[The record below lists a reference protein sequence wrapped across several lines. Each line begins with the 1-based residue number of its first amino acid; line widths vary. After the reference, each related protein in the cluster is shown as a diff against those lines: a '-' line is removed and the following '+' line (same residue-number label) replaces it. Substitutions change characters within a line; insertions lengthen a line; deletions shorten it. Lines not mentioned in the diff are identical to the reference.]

1 MLVDFQPPAP
11 NDKCYK
17 LVCRANDLFERHLYA
32 DAITEYTKIIHGSA
46 NKSSN
51 EFRALLYSNRSASYW
66 QIKKYTKAKDDANQ
80 IMELWP
86 TWAKGYFRYAEV
98 LMALRQ
104 FDEAITYYKR
114 ALEKDPENGEISAR
128 IAKALLEK
136 DNQAMGLNIIQIMPG
151 RDIAIKRNFH
161 KPIQNRIYEFAQVM
175 RNIIYII
182 ADEETKHC
190 VLVDACWDIDGIFQ
204 IVEDYGYHIVAAA
217 VTHYHFDHVGGSPPP
232 PYDTLPIKIAGLA
245 NVLKR
250 LPYIKCYVNPQDI
263 PYIRQ
268 ANPTIPANRLASTCS
283 DVTETLEIGKTKIR
297 FLPTP
302 GHTPGSQSLLINDC
316 RLLAGDTLLCGFC
329 GRTDLHG
336 GDKKVMEQTLRYTLG
351 PLDDRVVVYPGHH
364 YGSEW
369 STVGI
374 ERDKGCLGDDLVG
387 FGINNHNNNM
397 MMSHTHQSNGSTTS
411 LASKLSRSWSRSKR
425 TIV

>member
-11 NDKCYK
+11 SDKCYK
-17 LVCRANDLFERHLYA
+17 LVCRANDLYERHLYT
-32 DAITEYTKIIHGSA
+32 DAAAEYTKAIHLSA
-46 NKSSN
+46 HECTN
-51 EFRALLYSNRSASYW
+51 EFLALLYSNRSACYW
-66 QIKKYTKAKDDANQ
+66 QAKHYANARDDANRVL
-80 IMELWP
+80 EFWP
-86 TWAKGYFRYAEV
+86 TWAKV
-98 LMALRQ
+98 TLMKLRQ
-104 FDEAITYYKR
+104 FDEALTYYKR
-114 ALEKDPENGEISAR
+114 ALEKDNR
-128 IAKALLEK
+128 
-136 DNQAMGLNIIQIMPG
+136 AMGLNIVQIMPG

-175 RNIIYII
+175 RNIIYIV
-182 ADEETKHC
+182 ADLETKHC
-190 VLVDACWDIDGIFQ
+190 VVVDAARQCWDIDGIFQ
-204 IVEDYGYHIVAAA
+204 IVEEYGYHIVAAA

-245 NVLKR
+245 NLLKR
-250 LPYIKCYVNPQDI
+250 LPYIKAYVNPHDI

-283 DVTETLEIGKTKIR
+283 DVTETLEIGKTRIR

-336 GDKKVMEQTLRYTLG
+336 GDKKVMEQTLRHTLG

-387 FGINNHNNNM
+387 YGTNNNIISSSASA
-397 MMSHTHQSNGSTTS
+397 SHGASTHHANGSSTS
-411 LASKLSRSWSRSKR
+411 LASKLSRSWSRNKR
-425 TIV
+425 AAA